1 MKKYITDEIV
11 EAEMVKLGLPTTDDK
26 KLADED
32 FIREAVLKYYDVTIT
47 SDYTQS
53 GCDFYCYP
61 ETTADGY
68 EVYIAAHD
76 DRNIS
81 VNEHVHY
88 YDSNLATELEDAIR
102 ASGGYCTI
110 YVADDF
116 ISEYW
121 YSDMFSEIY
130 QSIIEIQ
137 EQEVKDTLIDE
148 GYIETTV

>member
-1 MKKYITDEIV
+1 MKFDIEHDEALKIIQKHYDFELTDNWN
-11 EAEMVKLGLPTTDDK
+11 GTP
-26 KLADED
+26 
-32 FIREAVLKYYDVTIT
+32 
-47 SDYTQS
+47 DYS
-53 GCDFYCYP
+53 IYC

-68 EVYIAAHD
+68 EVYIAAYD

-81 VNEHVHY
+81 VNEHIHY

-116 ISEYW
+116 IDEYW

-148 GYIETTV
+148 GYIETTT